1 MLANE
6 FIAALERIMT
16 KTANMG
22 LFTGAKMNHC
32 SGLLL

>member
-1 MLANE
+1 MLANA
-6 FIAALERIMT
+6 FTVKALEGIMT

-22 LFTGAKMNHC
+22 LFPGAHS